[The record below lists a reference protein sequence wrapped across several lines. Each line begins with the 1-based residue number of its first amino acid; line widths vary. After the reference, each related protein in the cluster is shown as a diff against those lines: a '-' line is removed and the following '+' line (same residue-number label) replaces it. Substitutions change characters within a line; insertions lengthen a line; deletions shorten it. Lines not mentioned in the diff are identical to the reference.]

1 LKEIT
6 MDLIELFRH
15 DTGLQTIAAGQPV
28 FLAGDAGRVMFV
40 LIEGQADVL
49 VGDEVVESAGPG
61 AILGEMALIDDAP
74 RSATVIARTQCR
86 LLPIDVDRFNSL
98 IQKTPDFARHVMKV
112 MADRVRSMNNRSML
126 MMEHVLNF

>member
-6 MDLIELFRH
+6 MDLIDLFRH
-15 DTGLQTIAAGQPV
+15 DTSFQGIAAGQPV

-74 RSATVIARTQCR
+74 RSATVIARTECR
-86 LLPIDVDRFNSL
+86 LLPIDVERFNTL

-112 MADRVRSMNNRSML
+112 MADRIRSMNNRSVL
-126 MMEHVLNF
+126 LMEHFLRF

>member
-1 LKEIT
+1 
-6 MDLIELFRH
+6 MDLVNLFRH
-15 DTGLQTIAAGQPV
+15 DTGYQSIAAGQPV
-28 FLAGDAGRVMFV
+28 FLAGDTGRVMFV
-40 LIEGQADVL
+40 MIEGQADVL

-61 AILGEMALIDDAP
+61 AILGEMALIDHAP

-126 MMEHVLNF
+126 MIEHVLNF

>member
-1 LKEIT
+1 
-6 MDLIELFRH
+6 MDLINLFRH
-15 DTGLQTIAAGQPV
+15 DTGYQSIAAGQPV
-28 FLAGDAGRVMFV
+28 FLAGDTGRVMFV
-40 LIEGQADVL
+40 MIEGQADVL

-61 AILGEMALIDDAP
+61 AILGEMALIDHAP

-126 MMEHVLNF
+126 MIEHVLNF